1 MCKMTTPNKKIEILH
16 QKIKVLLKKPH
27 IKKKV
32 FLEKEMGNGQEAMI
46 RRKHQFDEELVKIE
60 QPLEKLNLKKRCLAG
75 EM

>member
-1 MCKMTTPNKKIEILH
+1 MTTPNKKIEILH

-46 RRKHQFDEELVKIE
+46 RRKH
-60 QPLEKLNLKKRCLAG
+60 
-75 EM
+75 